1 MTAAEVDAAPA
12 TRLDHGR
19 IAALGVLTIACY
31 GAWYYAFG
39 VLVDPIVE
47 DTGWSYTE
55 VSAAFSVGQLLI
67 GATSVVGGLLL
78 DRLGSRAVFLAAAA
92 IASAAFLVTSVAGHP
107 VVFVASAAVGMGA
120 LGALGFYHVTM
131 AAAVRVNPTSPGRAI
146 AVLTLWGALSSA
158 IYLPATAW
166 LVDELGWRATVRVLV
181 ASAAVALVAAAVTV
195 STGAAPARL
204 DGEQR
209 PTFRATCRSVASTP
223 ERRRFALVVGLT
235 GFSMSL
241 LLVYQVPIMRAAGL
255 GTATAATIAGL
266 RGIAQLGGRIP
277 IGALLR
283 RHHSNSLLAVA
294 LGCLALGAVVIN
306 AAGSIP
312 LAIAFALAA
321 GVGIGAFSPLQ
332 GIRSEELFDRDSLG
346 TTMGL
351 LASVG
356 MTAGALGPVGAGA
369 ITDATGDP
377 RAAAWIA
384 AGAATAAALLARSS
398 GPPRDREQA
407 TS

>member
-1 MTAAEVDAAPA
+1 MTTDAAAVPA
-12 TRLDHGR
+12 PRLDHGR
-19 IAALGVLTIACY
+19 IAALGILTIACY
-31 GAWYYAFG
+31 GTWYYAFG

-67 GATSVVGGLLL
+67 GATSVLGGLLL
-78 DRLGSRAVFLAAAA
+78 DRLGSRIVFLAAAG
-92 IASAAFLVTSVAGHP
+92 IAAGSFLVTSLANHP
-107 VVFVASAAVGMGA
+107 AVFVASAAVGMGA

-131 AAAVRVNPTSPGRAI
+131 AAAVRVNPAAPGRAI

-166 LVDELGWRATVRVLV
+166 LVDALEWRATVRVLV
-181 ASAAVALVAAAVTV
+181 ASAVVALVITAATV
-195 STGAAPARL
+195 STGAAPARV
-204 DGEQR
+204 DGGR
-209 PTFRATCRSVASTP
+209 HPTFRETCRSVASSP
-223 ERRRFALVVGLT
+223 ERRRFALVVALT
-235 GFSMSL
+235 GLSMSL

-255 GTATAATIAGL
+255 DTATAAAIAGL
-266 RGIAQLGGRIP
+266 RGVAQLGGRIP
-277 IGALLR
+277 IGVLLR
-283 RHHSNSLLAVA
+283 RHHANTLLAVA

-312 LAIAFALAA
+312 LALVFALAA

-332 GIRSEELFDRDSLG
+332 GIRSEELFDRESLG

-384 AGAATAAALLARSS
+384 AAAALAAALLVRS
-398 GPPRDREQA
+398 
-407 TS
+407 TSRAG